1 MGGGMNRPGPYD
13 RAGRFGMGGGGGG
26 MGMGGVGMGMGYG
39 MGRGGRNVKG
49 KFNNTVEW
57 LITQLNQDIT
67 VKSELHCLM
76 ITLKAQHHCLLIRL
90 SNRNFAEHHFYDY
103 TVK

>member
-26 MGMGGVGMGMGYG
+26 GMGMGGGGMGMGYG

-49 KFNNTVEW
+49 KFNSTVEW
-57 LITQLNQDIT
+57 LIT
-67 VKSELHCLM
+67 H
-76 ITLKAQHHCLLIRL
+76 LIRTSL
-90 SNRNFAEHHFYDY
+90 SNQSF
-103 TVK
+103 TV

>member
-13 RAGRFGMGGGGGG
+13 RTGRFGMGGGGGG
-26 MGMGGVGMGMGYG
+26 GMGMGGGGMGMGYG

-67 VKSELHCLM
+67 VKSELQCLM
-76 ITLKAQHHCLLIRL
+76 ITFKAQYHCLLI
-90 SNRNFAEHHFYDY
+90 
-103 TVK
+103 

>member
-1 MGGGMNRPGPYD
+1 
-13 RAGRFGMGGGGGG
+13 
-26 MGMGGVGMGMGYG
+26 MGGVGMGMGYG

-67 VKSELHCLM
+67 VKSELLEPETSSLFRLDTSVD
-76 ITLKAQHHCLLIRL
+76 IALTGELYDKLIQPVY
-90 SNRNFAEHHFYDY
+90 F
-103 TVK
+103 